1 MPESKNDDSEIALA
15 YSQKFWEAGNLIV
28 IMMFTLAF
36 AVYLALIQ
44 FCNARRYVAETDN
57 FIILVVL
64 AFVGNGAL
72 IYLLE
77 KLCQHEIEVIGT
89 IERKHI
95 FVSVIKGRAGLE

>member
-77 KLCQHEIEVIGT
+77 NYVGTKLKLSV
-89 IERKHI
+89 RLS
-95 FVSVIKGRAGLE
+95 VSIYLLA